1 MPAAPRVESASPS
14 ESDTHPTGFGFPRRY
29 RLTQPSQF
37 QSVLRSP
44 AYVVRRGALRIVAN
58 ANTMHGARLGLIVG
72 KRAVRAANRRNL
84 VKRVVRETFR
94 QARPGLPAL
103 DVVVQV
109 RPNDGD
115 LSAGRIALWTREALT
130 ELTRRVE
137 AS

>member
-14 ESDTHPTGFGFPRRY
+14 ESDTSPTGFGFPRRY

-37 QSVLRSP
+37 QNVLRSP
-44 AYVVRRGALRIVAN
+44 TFVVRRGALRIVAN

-72 KRAVRAANRRNL
+72 KRAVRLANKRNL
-84 VKRVVRETFR
+84 VKRAVRETFR
-94 QARPGLPAL
+94 HSRAQLPAL

-115 LSAGRIALWTREALT
+115 LTAKRVARWTREALA
-130 ELTRRVE
+130 ELAKRAGET
-137 AS
+137 